1 MYYLISFS
9 VLVSEIVERA
19 ISCNGAFLESAEM
32 SIAISAIKEILKK
45 KRKRKKEEGTLVPCF
60 FLLKFFSFQR
70 LKFIFANLFF
80 FLLFFVVVGNYVVDF
95 EKSVASI
102 STKSVYGK

>member
-1 MYYLISFS
+1 MYCLISFS

-45 KRKRKKEEGTLVPCF
+45 KKEKERKKKEHWCHV
-60 FLLKFFSFQR
+60 SF
-70 LKFIFANLFF
+70 
-80 FLLFFVVVGNYVVDF
+80 Y
-95 EKSVASI
+95 
-102 STKSVYGK
+102 